1 MPEFELVFS
10 ANFAQVLD
18 ISQKKKKQKSEQY
31 DKLSSDLPIKRQF
44 RKFKFIKLTKIQNI
58 LHV

>member
-18 ISQKKKKQKSEQY
+18 ISQKKKKSEQY

-44 RKFKFIKLTKIQNI
+44 RKFEFIKLTKIQNI
-58 LHV
+58 